1 LMNCLLTTVKSI
13 GITFKKEF
21 VGTEFCQSSSPMPG
35 VLVIKLFT
43 LVVNGRGKVSGATT
57 LRRTT
62 FGIMT
67 FSITLIK

>member
-1 LMNCLLTTVKSI
+1 
-13 GITFKKEF
+13 
-21 VGTEFCQSSSPMPG
+21 MPG

-62 FGIMT
+62 FVIMT
-67 FSITLIK
+67 FSITIIK